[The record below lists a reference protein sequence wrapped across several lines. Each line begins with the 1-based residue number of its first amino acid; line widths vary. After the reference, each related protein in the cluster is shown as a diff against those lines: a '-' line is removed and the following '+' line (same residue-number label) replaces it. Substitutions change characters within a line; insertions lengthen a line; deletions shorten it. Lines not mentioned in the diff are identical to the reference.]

1 MNIAY
6 IYILLK
12 CVPFSNP
19 REYSK
24 IGDLTLTTLFWSP
37 SPYSHLVTC
46 KKGCHSVQRWWACSG
61 LCTTFILGA
70 TIVSFWRESI
80 RVKLFHSR
88 AGEASPSLYNRG
100 RYIHAHPWPIQMLL
114 LQQNWNQSTKI
125 VHIILSFPQLRTTQ
139 EKKDPKRKLPRKTRK
154 FQGHRIFF
162 YCLCNSNFKNSKAA
176 KIQEVIRGW
185 WGLSIQGHIL
195 LIHVYKIENGCDCFG
210 PSFAIFRTYKVYSIA
225 QHLTS
230 LDPSSSP
237 S

>member
-80 RVKLFHSR
+80 RVKYFIQ
-88 AGEASPSLYNRG
+88 G
-100 RYIHAHPWPIQMLL
+100 RRKHLPH
-114 LQQNWNQSTKI
+114 
-125 VHIILSFPQLRTTQ
+125 HIIEEGISTPTHPNAPT
-139 EKKDPKRKLPRKTRK
+139 
-154 FQGHRIFF
+154 
-162 YCLCNSNFKNSKAA
+162 AA
-176 KIQEVIRGW
+176 KLESVHQ
-185 WGLSIQGHIL
+185 
-195 LIHVYKIENGCDCFG
+195 N
-210 PSFAIFRTYKVYSIA
+210 RTHYSKF
-225 QHLTS
+225 
-230 LDPSSSP
+230 SSATYNSRKERSQKKTP
-237 S
+237 